1 MSISLQQFPRIA
13 QTETNI
19 DIATCP
25 RVTLKVR
32 SRNGYKMRPWTGV
45 PARAWTS
52 ALLLIAV
59 VGVLALTVSLAFGN
73 TGINI
78 ATLVLLQ
85 IAAVLALA
93 TFSGNSGI
101 VSFGHSAFM
110 GLGAYVFGILT
121 MPKAIQASALPNLP
135 HWLQGHELPLL
146 AALAA
151 VAVVGL
157 AVGILTG
164 VPLSR
169 LSTGSAAIG
178 TLAFLIIIHVILIG
192 ARDFT
197 RGSQTFYGVPRLT
210 TVYVAFAAAAAFI
223 LIARILRETPLGLR
237 LRAARENEVA
247 AAATGVNVRRARHH
261 GWSVSIMMSVVIGA
275 LYGSFLGA
283 FSPKDFYFDL
293 IFTLISMLIVGGM
306 LTVSGAVAGTILLA
320 GVVQILRQAETGL
333 DLGFV
338 SLPGIFGLPQL
349 GMGLALLLTIWR
361 RPLGLMGLKE
371 IGPSWPKQ
379 KIEALPAPAPAIH
392 SGPAPT
398 LRVESVTMRFGG
410 LLALDDISFTVAPGQ
425 VTGLIGPNGAGKTTL
440 INIICGQTRPTSGRI
455 VIGGVSMDG
464 AAPHH
469 MAVAGLGRTF
479 QNIRLF
485 DRMTALEN
493 VSVAAFAKGHDAACA
508 RRRAMAELERLGLA
522 QRAEEMAGSFAY
534 GDRRRLEIA
543 RALALEPRFLL
554 LDEPAAGMN
563 PAETDTLIHVLE
575 KLRAEHQ
582 IGLLVVEHDM
592 RLIMRLSDRMVVLNK
607 GQKIAEGTPQQIRN
621 DPRVIEAYIGTKRA
635 HN

>member
-1 MSISLQQFPRIA
+1 MLAR
-13 QTETNI
+13 
-19 DIATCP
+19 
-25 RVTLKVR
+25 
-32 SRNGYKMRPWTGV
+32 TGV
-45 PARAWTS
+45 PASAWTS

-59 VGVLALTVSLAFGN
+59 VGGLAAAVSLGFGN

-93 TFSGNSGI
+93 VFSGNSGI

-110 GLGAYVFGILT
+110 GIGAYVFGILT
-121 MPKAIQASALPNLP
+121 MPKGIQATALPNLP
-135 HWLQGHELPLL
+135 AWLQGHELSL
-146 AALAA
+146 AAALLVVVLAGII
-151 VAVVGL
+151 VGVLSGYPL
-157 AVGILTG
+157 A
-164 VPLSR
+164 R

-210 TVYVAFAAAAAFI
+210 NLYVVFAVAAVFI
-223 LIARILRETPLGLR
+223 MLARILRETPLGLR
-237 LRAARENEVA
+237 LRSARESEVA
-247 AAATGVNVRRARHH
+247 AAASGVNVRRARHQ
-261 GWSVSIMMSVVIGA
+261 GWALSIAMSAVIGA

-320 GVVQILRQAETGL
+320 GVVQILRQAETGI

-361 RPLGLMGLKE
+361 RPLGLLGLKE
-371 IGPSWPKQ
+371 IGPDWPRQEIEPLSASASQKQ
-379 KIEALPAPAPAIH
+379 RA
-392 SGPAPT
+392 STT
-398 LRVESVTMRFGG
+398 LDVEGVTMRFGG
-410 LLALDDISFTVAPGQ
+410 IVALDNISFSVSPGQ

-440 INIICGQTRPTSGRI
+440 INIICGQTQPTAGRI
-455 VIGGVSMDG
+455 VMGGQPMTGEAS
-464 AAPHH
+464 HR

-479 QNIRLF
+479 QNVRLF

-493 VSVAAFAKGHDAACA
+493 VTVAALSKGHDAATA
-508 RRRAMAELERLGLA
+508 RRRAVAELERLGL
-522 QRAEEMAGSFAY
+522 RDRMNDLAGSFAY

-543 RALALEPRFLL
+543 RALALEPAFLL

-563 PAETDTLIHVLE
+563 PAETDALIRILE
-575 KLRAEHQ
+575 RIRAEHD

-607 GQKIAEGTPQQIRN
+607 GQKIAEGTPQEIRSN
-621 DPRVIEAYIGTKRA
+621 PKVIEAYIGTRRA
-635 HN
+635 TH